1 MSAVTDPVSDMLTRI
16 RNGYIAKLDSVSI
29 PYSKL
34 KIEIAMILDE
44 EGYIRSYEIRKDENV
59 GGLIKIYLKYD
70 KDKKSVIT
78 ALKRI
83 SKPGLRVY
91 AQKDEIPRVL
101 GGLGTVILSTSKG
114 VLTGTG
120 AKKLGVGGEVICSIW

>member
-16 RNGYIAKLDSVSI
+16 RNGYIAKMDSVSI

-34 KIEIAMILDE
+34 KTEIARILDE
-44 EGYIRSYEIRKDENV
+44 EGYIRSYEIRKDENT
-59 GGLIKIYLKYD
+59 GGLIKICLKYD

-78 ALKRI
+78 TLKRI

>member
-16 RNGYIAKLDSVSI
+16 RNGYIANMDSVSI

-34 KIEIAMILDE
+34 KTEIARVLGE
-44 EGYIRSYEIRKDENV
+44 ESYIRSYEVHKDESV
-59 GGLIKIYLKYD
+59 GGLIKVYLKYN
-70 KDKKSVIT
+70 KDKKSAIT
-78 ALKRI
+78 RLKRI

-91 AQKDEIPRVL
+91 AQKDEIPRIL

-120 AKKLGVGGEVICSIW
+120 AKKLGVGGEVICSVW

>member
-16 RNGYIAKLDSVSI
+16 RNGYIANMDSVSI

-34 KIEIAMILDE
+34 KTEIARILGE
-44 EGYIRSYEIRKDENV
+44 ESYIRSYEVHKDENV
-59 GGLIKIYLKYD
+59 GGLIKVYLKYN
-70 KDKKSVIT
+70 KDKKSAIT
-78 ALKRI
+78 RLKRI

-91 AQKDEIPRVL
+91 AQKDEIPKIL

-120 AKKLGVGGEVICSIW
+120 AKKLGVGGEVICSVW

>member
-16 RNGYIAKLDSVSI
+16 RNGYIAKMDSVSI

-34 KIEIAMILDE
+34 KTEIARILGE
-44 EGYIRSYEIRKDENV
+44 EGYIRSYEIRKDENA
-59 GGLIKIYLKYD
+59 GGSIKIYLKYN

-78 ALKRI
+78 RLKRI

-91 AQKDEIPRVL
+91 AQKNEIPKVL

-114 VLTGTG
+114 VLTGAG
-120 AKKLGVGGEVICSIW
+120 AKKLGVGGEVICSVW

>member
-16 RNGYIAKLDSVSI
+16 RNGYIAKMDSVSI

-34 KIEIAMILDE
+34 KTEIARILDE
-44 EGYIRSYEIRKDENV
+44 EGYIRSYEIRKDENT
-59 GGLIKIYLKYD
+59 GGLIKICLKYD

-78 ALKRI
+78 VLKRI

>member
-16 RNGYIAKLDSVSI
+16 RNGYIAKMDSVSI

-34 KIEIAMILDE
+34 KTEIARILDE
-44 EGYIRSYEIRKDENV
+44 EGYIRSYEIRKDENASS
-59 GGLIKIYLKYD
+59 LIKIYLKYD
-70 KDKKSVIT
+70 KDKKSAIT
-78 ALKRI
+78 VLKRI

-91 AQKDEIPRVL
+91 AQKDEIPKVL

>member
-34 KIEIAMILDE
+34 KTEIAMILDE
-44 EGYIRSYEIRKDENV
+44 EGYIRSYEICKDENV

>member
-16 RNGYIAKLDSVSI
+16 RNGYIAKMDSVSI

-34 KIEIAMILDE
+34 KTEIARILDE
-44 EGYIRSYEIRKDENV
+44 EGYIRSYEIRKDENA
-59 GGLIKIYLKYD
+59 GSLIKIYLKYD
-70 KDKKSVIT
+70 KDKKSAIT

>member
-34 KIEIAMILDE
+34 KTEIAMILDE
-44 EGYIRSYEIRKDENV
+44 EGYIRSYEIRKDENT
-59 GGLIKIYLKYD
+59 GGLIKICLKYD

>member
-16 RNGYIAKLDSVSI
+16 RNGYIAKMDSVSI

-34 KIEIAMILDE
+34 KTEIARILDE

-78 ALKRI
+78 TLKRI

>member
-78 ALKRI
+78 TLKRI

>member
-16 RNGYIAKLDSVSI
+16 RNGYIANMDSVSI

-34 KIEIAMILDE
+34 KTEIARVLGE
-44 EGYIRSYEIRKDENV
+44 ESYIRSYEVHKDESV
-59 GGLIKIYLKYD
+59 GGLIKVCLKYN
-70 KDKKSVIT
+70 KDKKSAIT
-78 ALKRI
+78 RLKRI

-91 AQKDEIPRVL
+91 AQKDEIPRIL

-120 AKKLGVGGEVICSIW
+120 AKKLGVGGEVICSVW

>member
-16 RNGYIAKLDSVSI
+16 RNGYIAKLDSVGI

-34 KIEIAMILDE
+34 KTEIAMILDE

>member
-16 RNGYIAKLDSVSI
+16 RNGYIAKMDSVSI

-34 KIEIAMILDE
+34 KTEIARILDE

-78 ALKRI
+78 VLKRI

>member
-16 RNGYIAKLDSVSI
+16 RNGYIAKMDSVSI

-34 KIEIAMILDE
+34 KTEIARILGE

-59 GGLIKIYLKYD
+59 GGLIKIYLKYN
-70 KDKKSVIT
+70 KDKKSTIT
-78 ALKRI
+78 RLKRI

-91 AQKDEIPRVL
+91 AQKDEIPKVL
-101 GGLGTVILSTSKG
+101 GGLGTIILSTSKG
-114 VLTGTG
+114 VLTGTR
-120 AKKLGVGGEVICSIW
+120 AKKLGVGGEVICSVW

>member
-16 RNGYIAKLDSVSI
+16 RNGYIAKMDSVSI

-34 KIEIAMILDE
+34 KTEIAMILDE
-44 EGYIRSYEIRKDENV
+44 EGYIRSYEICKDENV
-59 GGLIKIYLKYD
+59 GGLIKVCLKYD

>member
-16 RNGYIAKLDSVSI
+16 RNGYIAKMDSVSI

-34 KIEIAMILDE
+34 KTEIARILDE
-44 EGYIRSYEIRKDENV
+44 EGYIRSYEIRKDENT

-78 ALKRI
+78 TLKRI

>member
-16 RNGYIAKLDSVSI
+16 RNGYIAKMDSVSI

-34 KIEIAMILDE
+34 KTEIARILDE
-44 EGYIRSYEIRKDENV
+44 EGYIRSYEIRKDENT
-59 GGLIKIYLKYD
+59 GGLIKICLKYD

>member
-16 RNGYIAKLDSVSI
+16 RNGYIAKMDSVSI

-34 KIEIAMILDE
+34 KTEIARILDE
-44 EGYIRSYEIRKDENV
+44 EGYIRSYEIRKDENA
-59 GGLIKIYLKYD
+59 GGLIKICLKYD

-78 ALKRI
+78 VLKRI

>member
-16 RNGYIAKLDSVSI
+16 RNGYIAKMDSVSI

-34 KIEIAMILDE
+34 KTEIARILGE

-59 GGLIKIYLKYD
+59 GGIIKIYLKYN
-70 KDKKSVIT
+70 KDKKSTIT
-78 ALKRI
+78 RLKRI

-91 AQKDEIPRVL
+91 AQKDEIPKVL
-101 GGLGTVILSTSKG
+101 GGLGTIILSTSKG
-114 VLTGTG
+114 VLTGTR

>member
-16 RNGYIAKLDSVSI
+16 RNGYIAKMDSVSI

-34 KIEIAMILDE
+34 KTEIARILDE
-44 EGYIRSYEIRKDENV
+44 EGYIRSYEIRKDENT
-59 GGLIKIYLKYD
+59 GGLIKICLKYD
-70 KDKKSVIT
+70 KDKKSVINT
-78 ALKRI
+78 LKRI

>member
-16 RNGYIAKLDSVSI
+16 RNGYIAKMDSVSI

-34 KIEIAMILDE
+34 KTEIARTLDE
-44 EGYIRSYEIRKDENV
+44 EGYIRSYEIRKDENAS
-59 GGLIKIYLKYD
+59 GLIKIYLKYD

-78 ALKRI
+78 TLKRI

-91 AQKDEIPRVL
+91 AQKDEIPMVL

-114 VLTGTG
+114 ILTGAG

>member
-16 RNGYIAKLDSVSI
+16 RNGYIAKMDSVSI

-34 KIEIAMILDE
+34 KTEIARTLDE

-78 ALKRI
+78 TLKRI

-91 AQKDEIPRVL
+91 AQKDEIPMVL

-114 VLTGTG
+114 VLTGAG